1 MARARASSGV
11 HPTPRSTLLQWPRP
25 DLPLT
30 TTTTIAAP
38 TPALRRHHHRQR
50 ARPPRA
56 SSSDDSLDALEQAA
70 AAIAAAAAAA
80 AASTGK
86 GSAAAAAAALAASAA
101 AAAEPPASSE
111 GHSFDA
117 SILGPGFSNR
127 ARISDQMFESLM
139 ALPMTDG
146 LAELRSRADALSQWK
161 VALQKGA
168 LPRADAVSW
177 PREPFRSKFIA
188 ALSSLEM
195 ARFTRRYPAVLD
207 TLLKQMLS
215 LVHDFE
221 TKLLEAEAKRAQQG
235 KDSKQQKRQQRQ
247 RQQPSSQQ
255 QSQPKPPPADQKGDG
270 EQEEQSESQD
280 GEGSRQDEE
289 GDEQQED
296 MVQAN
301 GQGQGDAGGGGGGGG
316 GDACPEP
323 GGGRDEDEEEQEDQD
338 EGITQEQLE
347 QAMREAAEAA
357 REGEPRE
364 QNQQNQSSREI
375 RLSLES
381 EQTERDAADAAAEAA
396 AREVVDAFER
406 KMSRVVERLE
416 AAQAA
421 LGDLSDV
428 LDAAGQGGEGG
439 FDLSQ
444 GVWTRAAGGWRELD
458 ELRKKLEN
466 LRELR
471 DLVRSLGRAGGKG
484 PLRRAPEQLEGGVD
498 DPDGVVRS
506 PLQPEEVRGLA
517 RSGELSRMLPSE
529 MALLAHGWPR
539 KRAVGAGGGGDGGV
553 EEAVAASG
561 VAAGGQDD
569 DAAWIRAR
577 EAKQRARD
585 RERRER
591 RKARDGDGNGNG
603 NNNLNLGLDDEGSQ
617 TEQEEEYYLPGAH
630 AARMLHR
637 VRRAERALLSYERLG
652 WLDGVPA
659 RATGR
664 TEVRPAAE
672 LGPILLCLD
681 TSGSMRGAREVVAK
695 ALALE
700 CLRGAHRQR
709 RRCYLYA
716 FSGPEQVQELELGV
730 DGASLSRLLDFLA
743 GSFNGGTDVDAPL
756 QRSLERLERDEWK
769 QADVLM
775 VTDGEVAPPSE
786 ELLAAL
792 GRARAELGLEV
803 HGLVVSSQRSEV
815 MEKICTRVHTFR
827 SWSAVGAESW
837 QY

>member
-1 MARARASSGV
+1 MMHRSPLLSRPTSGGW
-11 HPTPRSTLLQWPRP
+11 TRP
-25 DLPLT
+25 ALPLT
-30 TTTTIAAP
+30 TSLVPRRAP
-38 TPALRRHHHRQR
+38 TPTPTPMPLLRRR
-50 ARPPRA
+50 ARPVA
-56 SSSDDSLDALEQAA
+56 AATGSNGDNSLDALERAA
-70 AAIAAAAAAA
+70 AEIAAAARAAA
-80 AASTGK
+80 AGGGA
-86 GSAAAAAAALAASAA
+86 GSAAAAAAALGSGGNGTT
-101 AAAEPPASSE
+101 PTTTASST
-111 GHSFDA
+111 HSFDA
-117 SILGPGFSNR
+117 SLLGPGFTNR

-139 ALPMTDG
+139 ALPGTDG
-146 LAELRSRADALSQWK
+146 LAELRSRADALAQWK

-168 LPRADAVSW
+168 LPRADALAW

-221 TKLLEAEAKRAQQG
+221 TKLLEAEAKRAQQHG
-235 KDSKQQKRQQRQ
+235 AGDRKKP
-247 RQQPSSQQ
+247 PSRPPQ
-255 QSQPKPPPADQKGDG
+255 QSEQSSEKPPPTDKKGDG
-270 EQEEQSESQD
+270 EQDEQNMSQD
-280 GEGSRQDEE
+280 GEGSRQDPE
-289 GDEQQED
+289 GDEQQD
-296 MVQAN
+296 DDIVQAS

-316 GDACPEP
+316 GAEP
-323 GGGRDEDEEEQEDQD
+323 GGEPGEEEQEEQDEDEEL
-338 EGITQEQLE
+338 TQEQLE
-347 QAMREAAEAA
+347 DAMREAAEAA
-357 REGEPRE
+357 REGEGQQQQQSGQQRE
-364 QNQQNQSSREI
+364 V

-381 EQTERDAADAAAEAA
+381 TDGAADKEAEEAAAEAA

-406 KMSRVVERLE
+406 KMARVVERLE

-428 LDAAGQGGEGG
+428 LDAAGEGGEGG
-439 FDLSQ
+439 FDLSK

-458 ELRKKLEN
+458 ELRRKLEG

-484 PLRRAPEQLEGGVD
+484 PLRRAPEQVEGSPQK

-539 KRAVGAGGGGDGGV
+539 KRQVGGFVVAEEEEEDEEGG
-553 EEAVAASG
+553 ARAPVA
-561 VAAGGQDD
+561 D

-585 RERRER
+585 HQ
-591 RKARDGDGNGNG
+591 RKQRTPSA
-603 NNNLNLGLDDEGSQ
+603 LDTQSSSTTSSGTE
-617 TEQEEEYYLPGAH
+617 TEQEEEYFLPGAH

-659 RATGR
+659 RPTGR
-664 TEVRPAAE
+664 FEVRPAAE
-672 LGPILLCLD
+672 LGPIILCLD

-730 DGASLSRLLDFLA
+730 DADSLARLLDFLA

-756 QRSLERLERDEWK
+756 QRSLERLERDEWQ

-775 VTDGEVAPPSE
+775 VTDGEVAPPSDD
-786 ELLAAL
+786 LLAAL
-792 GRARAELGLEV
+792 SRAKAELGLEV
-803 HGLVVSSQRSEV
+803 HGLVVSSQKSEA
-815 MEKICTRVHTFR
+815 MERLCTRVHTFK